1 MALGGPGDDTLRGT
15 AAADALFGLAGDD
28 RLFGLAGDDALIGG
42 SDNDRLFGGAG
53 ADFLEGGGGSNR
65 RDLMAGGAGA
75 DHFRIS
81 SAKLANGGIIY
92 DTGVGQA
99 NRDRIVDFD
108 GAEGDR
114 ISLTFID
121 ADRTTDFNDAFTF
134 VGRIDPGEALG
145 TGELGYIERGDST
158 ILRANTDARPSQEF
172 EIALDGHDL
181 GLSADD
187 FFL

>member
-15 AAADALFGLAGDD
+15 AAADALFGFAGDD
-28 RLFGLAGDDALIGG
+28 RLFGLAGNDFLLGG

-53 ADFLEGGGGSNR
+53 DDFLLGGGGSNR

-75 DHFRIS
+75 DEFEFTS
-81 SAKLANGGIIY
+81 PELANGGIIY

-99 NRDRIVDFD
+99 NRDRIVDFA

-114 ISLTFID
+114 IDLTVID

-134 VGRIDPGEALG
+134 VGQIEPGEALG
-145 TGELGYIERGDST
+145 MGELGYIETRAST
-158 ILRANTDARPSQEF
+158 ILRANTDARPEQEF
-172 EIALDGHDL
+172 EIALDGIDH
-181 GLSADD
+181 GLSTRD